1 MEPVEEILKE
11 DSHHSE
17 AEETEKQEET
27 PNVIEDISDKKSND
41 DKKSEKDENVEE
53 PAVISTPKG
62 SHYDGT
68 PSLKKTKIKAED
80 VSEAP
85 NPDDDKS
92 CCIIF

>member
-17 AEETEKQEET
+17 AEETEKHVEEA
-27 PNVIEDISDKKSND
+27 NVVEEKAES
-41 DKKSEKDENVEE
+41 DKKSEKEEHVEE
-53 PAVISTPKG
+53 PVVIATPKG

-68 PSLKKTKIKAED
+68 PSLKKSKIKAED

-92 CCIIF
+92 CCIVF

>member
-17 AEETEKQEET
+17 AEETEKHVEEA
-27 PNVIEDISDKKSND
+27 NVIEEKVES
-41 DKKSEKDENVEE
+41 DKKSEKEEHVEEHVEE
-53 PAVISTPKG
+53 PVVIATPKG

-68 PSLKKTKIKAED
+68 PSLKKSKIKAED